1 MRKILLIF
9 GTRPEAIKL
18 CPVIRS
24 LRAHPAHF
32 DVRVCV
38 TAQHREMLDQVLQA
52 FEVKPDY
59 DLDIM
64 LPGQTLFEST
74 SRILASLEPVF
85 KEQRPDL
92 TIVQGDTTTTLCG
105 ALASFYEGVPVAHVE
120 AGLRTGD
127 MRQPFPE
134 EMNRVLTSRLTAL
147 HFAPTET
154 ALENLRKEGVRAE
167 SIHITGNTGIDAVL
181 YVRDRLEQGKLP
193 SRAWPELDPGKKLVL
208 VTAHRRES
216 FGAGFERICRGLAEL
231 ANRADIQIVYPVHPN
246 PNVQDPVQRL
256 LAGLP
261 NILLIEPLSYVPFVD
276 LMRRAYLLIT
286 DSGGIQEEGP
296 SLGKPILVLREKTER
311 PEAVIGGTVKLVGA
325 DEHRLV
331 SEANLLLDSR
341 ELYEGMARIH
351 NPYGDGRA
359 SARISDLT
367 HSFLTVNS

>member
-1 MRKILLIF
+1 
-9 GTRPEAIKL
+9 
-18 CPVIRS
+18 
-24 LRAHPAHF
+24 
-32 DVRVCV
+32 V
-38 TAQHREMLDQVLQA
+38 T
-52 FEVKPDY
+52 PDY
-59 DLDIM
+59 DLDVM

-74 SRILASLEPVF
+74 SRILAGLQGVF
-85 KEQRPDL
+85 KDGRPDL

-105 ALASFYEGVPVAHVE
+105 ALASFYSAVPVAHVE

-147 HFAPTET
+147 HFAPTQQS
-154 ALENLRKEGVRAE
+154 LENLRHEGVPAD
-167 SIHITGNTGIDAVL
+167 SIKITGNTGIDAVL
-181 YVRDRLEQGKLP
+181 YVRDRLEQGKL
-193 SRAWPELDPGKKLVL
+193 RGRDWLELDPQKKLIL

-216 FGAGFERICRGLAEL
+216 FGGGFEQICRGLAEL
-231 ANRADIQIVYPVHPN
+231 ANRKDVQIVYPVHPN

-256 LAGLP
+256 LAGHP
-261 NILLIEPLSYVPFVD
+261 NIRLIEPLSYVPFVD

-311 PEAVIGGTVKLVGA
+311 PEAVTAGTVKLVGA
-325 DEHRLV
+325 DQHRLLA
-331 SEANLLLDSR
+331 EANLLLDNS

-359 SARISDLT
+359 SARIADLI
-367 HSFLTVNS
+367 HSFLSTDS